1 MKTRILEVAAVST
14 TNFIP
19 KIHVH
24 ESLNLTIQTMHS
36 SPLAPCRKGFLHDG
50 GKLEIVVDSSTEQMV
65 CRSHYEM

>member
-14 TNFIP
+14 TNFTP

-36 SPLAPCRKGFLHDG
+36 SPLVPCRKCFLHDG
-50 GKLEIVVDSSTEQMV
+50 DKLEIVVDSSTEQMV
-65 CRSHYEM
+65 RRSRHEV